1 MSELSRAQTKFSEV
15 LLKSRGGDGKVEA
28 GLLQATLKQEL
39 GLEVGGGEIEEL
51 VQLLGGGSE
60 FEVWAQGHLF
70 QLQRQHRLS
79 VLLKIQQQL
88 GLSEALQAEAAKFA
102 DRNLRIAQKAFATN
116 SKLYVDA
123 EQSYIQPIIDSLAM
137 QLSVLF
143 NTHSRVTIMN
153 GFQAYRTR
161 TPALLQ
167 REIQR
172 CRMLGINFGI
182 KLVRGAYMNEERK
195 LAQEHNYTSPIWS
208 SIEQTH

>member
-1 MSELSRAQTKFSEV
+1 M
-15 LLKSRGGDGKVEA
+15 
-28 GLLQATLKQEL
+28 
-39 GLEVGGGEIEEL
+39 
-51 VQLLGGGSE
+51 
-60 FEVWAQGHLF
+60 
-70 QLQRQHRLS
+70 
-79 VLLKIQQQL
+79 LLKIQQKL

-137 QLSVLF
+137 QLSLLF

-167 REIQR
+167 HEIQR

-195 LAQEHNYTSPIWS
+195 LAQEHNYSSPIWG
-208 SIEQTH
+208 SIEETH